1 MLNFILYI
9 SAALIWGSAWFA
21 IKLQL
26 TQVPPILSVAY
37 RFCLAV
43 LILLA
48 YCRFTRKRLTFSL
61 RDHSFMMLQGFTLF
75 GLSYCCSYL
84 ATAYMT
90 SKLVAF
96 IFSTILMWNI
106 INLRIFMRQPVAW
119 WAFYG
124 GILGLIGICIVFW
137 NNLILFSAK
146 AILHLQPDKGDY
158 RIEETF

>member
-1 MLNFILYI
+1 MLNFMLYI

-37 RFCLAV
+37 RFCLAA

-75 GLSYCCSYL
+75 GLSYC
-84 ATAYMT
+84 
-90 SKLVAF
+90 
-96 IFSTILMWNI
+96 
-106 INLRIFMRQPVAW
+106 P
-119 WAFYG
+119 
-124 GILGLIGICIVFW
+124 
-137 NNLILFSAK
+137 SAVS
-146 AILHLQPDKGDY
+146 
-158 RIEETF
+158 